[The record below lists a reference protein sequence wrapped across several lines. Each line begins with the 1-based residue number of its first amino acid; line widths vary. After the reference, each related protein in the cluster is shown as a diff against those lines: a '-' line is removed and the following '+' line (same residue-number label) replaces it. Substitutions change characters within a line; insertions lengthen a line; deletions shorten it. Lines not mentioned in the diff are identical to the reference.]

1 MIPDHVH
8 KTQIEEHEQT
18 LAHAAELIRQG
29 LVGVGVVAS
38 NYAEK
43 ARKASI
49 VLSTIIVWIQE
60 LIDSG
65 G

>member
-1 MIPDHVH
+1 MIPKHVQ
-8 KTQIEEHEQT
+8 KTQIEEHEQA
-18 LAHAAELIRQG
+18 LAHAAELIRQE

-49 VLSTIIVWIQE
+49 VLSTIIVYLRE
-60 LIDSG
+60 LIGSG